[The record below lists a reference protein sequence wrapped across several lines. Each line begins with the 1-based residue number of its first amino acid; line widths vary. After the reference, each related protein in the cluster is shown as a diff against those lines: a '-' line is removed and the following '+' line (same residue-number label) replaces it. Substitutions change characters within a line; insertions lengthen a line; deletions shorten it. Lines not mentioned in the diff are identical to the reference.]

1 MIRGMRNPTP
11 GFSVKIAL
19 SVEPK
24 YLGNLK
30 HEANLDTF
38 LVLLL
43 CPKPSLSSWD
53 FWACPLLLSLLPV
66 QLDPLYGKISITTQ
80 PEAGDYPR
88 PHPSS
93 EEYGQ
98 QFPEDRCCL
107 CCPGDPMKGTEWDT
121 VGRREEERDHLE
133 NGYLLMQ
140 DTWQFV
146 QCLVSPVLAKF
157 CSP

>member
-1 MIRGMRNPTP
+1 MIRGMRNPARFP
-11 GFSVKIAL
+11 VKMAL
-19 SVEPK
+19 SVEPTN
-24 YLGNLK
+24 LGNLK

-43 CPKPSLSSWD
+43 CPKSSLFSWD
-53 FWACPLLLSLLPV
+53 FWACPLLLSLLYIQP
-66 QLDPLYGKISITTQ
+66 DPLYGKISITTQ
-80 PEAGDYPR
+80 PEAGDNLR

-98 QFPEDRCCL
+98 HFPEDRCCL
-107 CCPGDPMKGTEWDT
+107 CCPGGPIEGTEWDT

-133 NGYLLMQ
+133 NGHLLMQ
-140 DTWQFV
+140 KDTWQFV
-146 QCLVSPVLAKF
+146 PCLVSPVSAKF